1 MTRLARALAWLRAQA
16 LAREPGPAFLASFL
30 VVSAMLFYGAYL
42 YGTS

>member
-1 MTRLARALAWLRAQA
+1 MTCLSRILRRLRAQA

-30 VVSAMLFYGAYL
+30 VVSAVLFYAAYL